1 MARTKAEAQR
11 KKTLG
16 KSIPGQSNL
25 GTLDEIKKKRRWKP
39 GTVALR
45 DIRHYQRSTK
55 TLIPKLSFRRLVQEV
70 LQEYGHTQDITRLS
84 KKAVE
89 ALQEG
94 GEQFISSLYNLTNTL
109 AIHSNRVTIRTGDL
123 KLAAALLNGD
133 GSFAEGMSLSR

>member
-11 KKTLG
+11 KKTQG
-16 KSIPGQSNL
+16 KGVPGQS
-25 GTLDEIKKKRRWKP
+25 TLDDIKKKRRWKP

-45 DIRHYQRSTK
+45 DIRRYQRSTR

-84 KKAVE
+84 QKAVE

-94 GEQFISSLYNLTNTL
+94 GEQYISSLYKLTNTL
-109 AIHSNRVTIRTGDL
+109 AIHSGRVTIREGDL
-123 KLAAALLNGD
+123 KLAAALINGD
-133 GSFAEGMSLSR
+133 GSFAEGMPLSR